1 MKTLEQCQVL
11 EIADLERIV
20 VSQLLKGISLAEISI
35 NMGLSERSVKK
46 LVENANR
53 KMKTAE
59 IRNLTKDLNEY
70 N

>member
-59 IRNLTKDLNEY
+59 TRNFHKDLNEY

>member
-1 MKTLEQCQVL
+1 LKTLEQCQVL